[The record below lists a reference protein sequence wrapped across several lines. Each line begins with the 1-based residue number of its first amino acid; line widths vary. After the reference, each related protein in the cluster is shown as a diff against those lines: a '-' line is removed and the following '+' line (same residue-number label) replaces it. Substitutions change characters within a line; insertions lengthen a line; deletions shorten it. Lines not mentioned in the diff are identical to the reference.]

1 MVIPWEMLGWQME
14 LEEPSAASIISVALN
29 KKSEAAMK
37 TSHTEIMNCLGD
49 LCNPRPGNY
58 EVPWVQIRD
67 KMVELYGP
75 AVDHPDF
82 FQAFRLLL
90 DLGGRESPHVL
101 DLREFVSCR
110 VNAKVRKMRFEAYP
124 LVTGYPPDVPKLKVA
139 SLKWA
144 YKQET
149 TRGWCQLPQ
158 SISHRLD
165 KDSKTNMK
173 IFIQDIDQVLC
184 WMTKAANVLI
194 KEGANSLNA
203 RTKWIAEV
211 DVGIMNRIYE
221 VPKQKEGMTVA
232 DQQAE
237 LAEECA
243 GFFAKKLVALKGHV
257 QSLSAVADADIVKHL
272 ATLPGIG
279 EILSLIHI

>member
-1 MVIPWEMLGWQME
+1 M
-14 LEEPSAASIISVALN
+14 
-29 KKSEAAMK
+29 
-37 TSHTEIMNCLGD
+37 
-49 LCNPRPGNY
+49 
-58 EVPWVQIRD
+58 
-67 KMVELYGP
+67 
-75 AVDHPDF
+75 
-82 FQAFRLLL
+82 
-90 DLGGRESPHVL
+90 
-101 DLREFVSCR
+101 
-110 VNAKVRKMRFEAYP
+110 NAKSRKFRFEAYTV
-124 LVTGYPPDVPKLKVA
+124 VTGYPREVPKIKVA
-139 SLKWA
+139 SIKHA

-165 KDSKTNMK
+165 KDSKFNMK
-173 IFIQDIDQVLC
+173 IFMEDLDEVLC
-184 WMTKAANVLI
+184 WMTKAAKVLI
-194 KEGANSLNA
+194 KEGANALNA

-257 QSLSAVADADIVKHL
+257 QSLSAVADGDVAKFLAGVPEIGQIPDQDTGVELAKKIQTHLEKPTDANSAVAAEGKEKQLLKPTALQMDASGRPISEHEVRLSSKSTSVEVIDWTQWCKH
-272 ATLPGIG
+272 TWKSIM
-279 EILSLIHI
+279 